1 MSSLSSASSFSSS
14 AFSSSSSPT
23 TSPSFSS
30 SKSSTSP
37 SPSSSSS
44 SSKSSTSSSPSS
56 ATSSS
61 SSSSKSS
68 TSSLPP
74 SSSSSSVF
82 CSFAKLSL
90 SPTKAPFPRALV
102 SSARTSF
109 SFSAV
114 FLGSTAQLQ
123 ISKRSTANRTAK
135 TTENHRVFIVFW
147 RSRLPESFWMFDCHK
162 SRI

>member
-14 AFSSSSSPT
+14 TFSSSSSST

-68 TSSLPP
+68 TSS
-74 SSSSSSVF
+74 SSSSVF

-90 SPTKAPFPRALV
+90 LPTKALFPRALV